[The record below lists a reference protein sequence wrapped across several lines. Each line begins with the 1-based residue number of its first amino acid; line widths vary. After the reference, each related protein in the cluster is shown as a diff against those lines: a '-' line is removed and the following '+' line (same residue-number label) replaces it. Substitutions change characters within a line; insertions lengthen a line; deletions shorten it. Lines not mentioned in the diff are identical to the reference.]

1 MRHTGSERAGSHDGA
16 TGSND
21 GLGLDFRP
29 FGINRLEMVDQNSAS
44 WNPLIGWLRS
54 VEALRSAA

>member
-1 MRHTGSERAGSHDGA
+1 MLISVAFLTMIREKLLQSFPVFSYLRTIEDGNER
-16 TGSND
+16 
-21 GLGLDFRP
+21 
-29 FGINRLEMVDQNSAS
+29 MVDQNSAS